1 MPRVGDDMDADQN
14 ALLIEELARLRERLS
29 AQEHEIRRLRE
40 ENSFLG
46 VVVEGITEEIMVVDP
61 DFNITDANRAFLE
74 RYGLTKEAVLDRKC
88 HEIKERSGAPCGLKA
103 ESCPLELARQT
114 GDKVEMTHQHGGLDG
129 DTREFV
135 LTMYPF
141 RSQDPDR
148 RRYIELARDV
158 TDYRNLINR
167 LQGSEKKLRAI
178 LDTATNAILS
188 IDENQEIILFNN
200 AAERIF
206 GYSRQEIL
214 GRNLNLLIPKQYG
227 DHYSFVRRFL
237 EKRESQII
245 GRTISL
251 SALRKS
257 GQEFPI
263 ELSLSFLELDDKV
276 TFTAMIKDISDQR
289 RLERKLLQSERLAAV
304 GQAAAHVAHEL
315 KNPLMIIGGF
325 SNQIRGSRLDERDAR
340 KIDLILEEVRRL
352 ENLVGHL
359 GDFTKTYRLVKRQ
372 SDINMVLRDV
382 IRIMAGVYPEDKYRF
397 KESLALDAGEIHCDP
412 DKLKQVFINVI
423 SNGLEAM
430 AEGGTITVS
439 SKRSLDGI
447 EIRVA
452 DEGSGIPASEL
463 QQIYE
468 PFYTTREHGTGLG
481 LSISYKII
489 AAHSGDIS
497 AVSQPGK
504 GTTFI
509 IKLPEK

>member
-1 MPRVGDDMDADQN
+1 MMDADKDHR
-14 ALLIEELARLRERLS
+14 LTEDVARLKERLS
-29 AQEHEIRRLRE
+29 VLEHEIQNLRA

-46 VVVEGITEEIMVVDP
+46 AVVDGIAEELMVVDP
-61 DFNITDANRAFLE
+61 EFNVTEANQAFLE
-74 RYGLTKEAVLDRKC
+74 KYGLTKEAVLGRKC
-88 HEIKERSGAPCGLKA
+88 YEIKQCSGAPCGRKA
-103 ESCPLELARQT
+103 KSCPLELAKLT
-114 GDKVEMTHQHGGLDG
+114 GEKVEMTHQHGNLDG
-129 DTREFV
+129 DGKEFV

-141 RSQDPDR
+141 TAQGRDR
-148 RRYIELARDV
+148 RHFIELARDV
-158 TDYRNLINR
+158 TDHRNLIKR

-188 IDENQEIILFNN
+188 IDENHEIILFNN

-206 GYSRQEIL
+206 GYTSQEIL
-214 GRNLNLLIPKQYG
+214 GQNLNLLIPTQYG
-227 DHYSFVRRFL
+227 DHHLFVRRFL
-237 EKRESQII
+237 EKRESDIV

-251 SALRKS
+251 SGLRKS
-257 GQEFPI
+257 GEEFPI
-263 ELSLSFLELDDKV
+263 ELSLSFLELDNKV
-276 TFTAMIKDISDQR
+276 TFTAIIKDVSDQR
-289 RLERKLLQSERLAAV
+289 KLERKLLQSERLAAV
-304 GQAAAHVAHEL
+304 GQASAHVAHEL

-325 SNQIRGSRLDERDAR
+325 SNQIRGSLRDHKDAK
-340 KIDLILEEVRRL
+340 KIDLILDEVRRL
-352 ENLVGHL
+352 EKLVGHL

-382 IRIMAGVYPEDKYRF
+382 VRIMAGVYPEEKYRF
-397 KESLALDAGEIHCDP
+397 QESLAADVGEILCDP

-430 AEGGTITVS
+430 AEGGAITIS
-439 SKRSLDGI
+439 SKRADDGI

-452 DEGSGIPASEL
+452 DEGVGIPGSEL
-463 QQIYE
+463 QQIFE
-468 PFYTTREHGTGLG
+468 PFYTTREHGSGLG

-497 AVSQPGK
+497 AVSQPGA

>member
-1 MPRVGDDMDADQN
+1 MLPAGDGMDANQDTRP
-14 ALLIEELARLRERLS
+14 IEEAARLRERLS
-29 AQEHEIRRLRE
+29 EQEHEIRKLRE
-40 ENSFLG
+40 ENFFLG
-46 VVVEGITEEIMVVDP
+46 AVVDGIAEEIMVVDP
-61 DFNITDANRAFLE
+61 DFIITDANRAFLE
-74 RYGLTKEAVLDRKC
+74 RYGLTKDAILGRKC
-88 HEIKERSGAPCGLKA
+88 YDIKECAGAPCSLKA
-103 ESCPLELARQT
+103 KACPLELAKQT
-114 GDKVEMTHQHGGLDG
+114 GDTVEMTHQHGDLDG
-129 DTREFV
+129 GTREFA

-141 RSQDPDR
+141 RSEDR
-148 RRYIELARDV
+148 DCRHYIELARDI
-158 TDYRNLINR
+158 TDYRNLIKR

-188 IDENQEIILFNN
+188 IDENHEIILFNN

-214 GRNLNLLIPKQYG
+214 GRNLNLLIPGQYG
-227 DHYSFVRRFL
+227 DHYPFVQRFL
-237 EKRESQII
+237 EKRESEIV

-251 SALRKS
+251 SALRKD
-257 GQEFPI
+257 GEEFPI

-276 TFTAMIKDISDQR
+276 TFTAIIKDISDQR

-325 SNQIRGSRLDERDAR
+325 SSQIRGSLLDDKDAR
-340 KIDLILEEVRRL
+340 KLDLILDEVRRL
-352 ENLVGHL
+352 EKLVGHL

-372 SDINMVLRDV
+372 SDINMVLKDV
-382 IRIMAGVYPEDKYRF
+382 VRIMAGAYPKDKYRF
-397 KESLALDAGEIHCDP
+397 KESLAADVGEIHCDP

-430 AEGGTITVS
+430 TSGGTITVS
-439 SKRSLDGI
+439 SKRSPDGI
-447 EIRVA
+447 EIRVS

-463 QQIYE
+463 QQIFE
-468 PFYTTREHGTGLG
+468 PFYTTREQGSGLG

-497 AVSQPGK
+497 AVSQPGR
-504 GTTFI
+504 GTAFI
-509 IKLPEK
+509 IKLPET